1 MASRQKK
8 TLEVLMEEW
17 TNLKKS
23 WFSVY
28 NWKSLS
34 NVGYSEKIAQILL
47 DNFSKIE
54 ISYEGLRRNNFRLAS
69 HHGQCQLATHISQLV
84 EKRFCRALFNLKEI
98 PLLGTML
105 DYEVPFKE
113 VNASKHGDID
123 LLTLK
128 NDKLFV
134 VEAKIAGSQESVL
147 KAVLE
152 AYVYSSLVNAA
163 KEQFYADFAIDPS
176 VKIAPVVLTFVDS
189 ASGRQ
194 LREIDKYP
202 NILKLIYKV
211 NNKLAELGIDKLRF
225 MLVNNTK
232 QEVTDSIEARPYDS
246 KCNLLVFKDG
256 FNLGLEDITLS

>member
-1 MASRQKK
+1 
-8 TLEVLMEEW
+8 MEEW

-23 WFSVY
+23 WFSIY

-47 DNFSKIE
+47 DNFREIE
-54 ISYEGLRRNNFRLAS
+54 ISYEGLRKNNFRLAS

-84 EKRFCRALFNLKEI
+84 EKRFCRAVFNLKEI

-113 VNASKHGDID
+113 VSASKHGDID

-128 NDKLFV
+128 DDKLFV
-134 VEAKIAGSQESVL
+134 VEAKIVGSSESIL

-152 AYVYSSLVNAA
+152 AYVYSNLVKAS
-163 KEQFYADFAIDPS
+163 KEQFYADFNINSD

-194 LREIDKYP
+194 LRELDKFP
-202 NILKLIYKV
+202 NVLRLISEV
-211 NNKLAELGIDKLRF
+211 DNKLAEAGIDKLRF
-225 MLVNNTK
+225 MLVTNSKTEMQN
-232 QEVTDSIEARPYDS
+232 SIETRPFDS
-246 KCNLLVFKDG
+246 KCELLVFKDG
-256 FNLGLEDITLS
+256 FNLGLEEIILS